1 MQKSVD
7 SLIASDKLNDVRR
20 GRMVTAVQTLDA
32 RITAVNESIQETKAD
47 LILVRTE
54 RVDFTE
60 RSGPPQDVCDHIMD
74 HIIGD
79 SNLGTQQTQGGNRG
93 EISSAS
99 VVSPSKSD
107 SGVIDEEQIARD
119 AEFKS
124 ILDKLVEDVKLLQ
137 VARNS
142 SAVKFGNLGISNLRD
157 CTKWINENFNEYQY
171 GLIIDPLIMLDRIHV
186 EDIAPAN
193 ERSVLAIMEL
203 QRKMNIRSANETAV
217 LDSLRFSRPRVFH
230 TGRPSLVGVQNVSRL
245 NVLPTHL
252 IWNPGGDGVMDR
264 TMEKMNI
271 LEAALSAEI
280 PNTFK
285 KESMAHWIATKCLS
299 ATVSFLNQLFAS
311 VETIYKR
318 LHNFSKFT
326 TAQAWSLTTQ
336 VLDRILAD
344 LFLPKDNLLSSLL
357 TDNTPVT
364 CAQVM
369 FASFRMHDIMAVY
382 VTHKFENHP
391 SVSTEYVKFLATNSG
406 SEKVTQVAEALAEM
420 KLDMKN
426 STAEAKAAAKKA
438 DIATSRLSDL
448 STKVTKLEG
457 TVESL
462 VRKVKELLRT
472 NK

>member
-1 MQKSVD
+1 
-7 SLIASDKLNDVRR
+7 
-20 GRMVTAVQTLDA
+20 
-32 RITAVNESIQETKAD
+32 
-47 LILVRTE
+47 
-54 RVDFTE
+54 
-60 RSGPPQDVCDHIMD
+60 
-74 HIIGD
+74 
-79 SNLGTQQTQGGNRG
+79 
-93 EISSAS
+93 
-99 VVSPSKSD
+99 
-107 SGVIDEEQIARD
+107 
-119 AEFKS
+119 
-124 ILDKLVEDVKLLQ
+124 
-137 VARNS
+137 
-142 SAVKFGNLGISNLRD
+142 
-157 CTKWINENFNEYQY
+157 
-171 GLIIDPLIMLDRIHV
+171 
-186 EDIAPAN
+186 
-193 ERSVLAIMEL
+193 
-203 QRKMNIRSANETAV
+203 
-217 LDSLRFSRPRVFH
+217 
-230 TGRPSLVGVQNVSRL
+230 
-245 NVLPTHL
+245 
-252 IWNPGGDGVMDR
+252 MDR

-280 PNTFK
+280 SNTFK

-326 TAQAWSLTTQ
+326 AAQAWSLTTQ

-448 STKVTKLEG
+448 SPKVTKLEG

-462 VRKVKELLRT
+462 VGKVKELLRT